1 MLVLCCGIY
10 FGMVTL
16 IGKMAPGGGDGET
29 ILVNGKVVGYEKVG
43 QQFTEDRYF
52 WGRPSA
58 VDYNASGSGG
68 SNKGPSNPDYLAL
81 VQERID
87 SFLVHNPS
95 ITNEQLPAELVTAS
109 GSGLDP
115 HISHAAAMIQVD
127 RVARIRKLDKNKVV
141 DLVNNHNE
149 TKPPGPALVHVLKLT
164 IALDVLKEI
173 TNEKDS
179 FDGSR
184 FYYPG
189 CPCAGQYRT
198 DKKTQQSVDN

>member
-52 WGRPSA
+52 RGRPSA

-95 ITNEQLPAELVTAS
+95 ITKEQLTAELVTAS

-127 RVARIRKLDKNKVV
+127 RVARIRKLEKSKIK
-141 DLVNNHNE
+141 DLVNNHIEKN
-149 TKPPGPALVHVLKLT
+149 PLGPDLVHVLRLN
-164 IALDVLKEI
+164 IALDAL
-173 TNEKDS
+173 
-179 FDGSR
+179 
-184 FYYPG
+184 
-189 CPCAGQYRT
+189 Q
-198 DKKTQQSVDN
+198 

>member
-1 MLVLCCGIY
+1 MKKYLVPSLKMTAVMLVLCCGIY
-10 FGMVTL
+10 FGIVTL

-29 ILVNGKVVGYEKVG
+29 IRVNGKVVGYEKVG

-95 ITNEQLPAELVTAS
+95 ITKEQLPAELVTAS

-115 HISHAAAMIQVD
+115 HISPAAAMIQVD

-141 DLVNNHNE
+141 DLVNNHIE
-149 TKPPGPALVHVLKLT
+149 TNPIGPDLVHVLKLN
-164 IALDVLKEI
+164 IALDVLK
-173 TNEKDS
+173 
-179 FDGSR
+179 
-184 FYYPG
+184 
-189 CPCAGQYRT
+189 
-198 DKKTQQSVDN
+198 

>member
-10 FGMVTL
+10 FGIVTL

-29 ILVNGKVVGYEKVG
+29 IRVNGKVVGYEKVG

-95 ITNEQLPAELVTAS
+95 INKEQLPAELVTAS

-115 HISHAAAMIQVD
+115 HISPAAAMIQVD
-127 RVARIRKLDKNKVV
+127 RVARIRKLDKNKVEN
-141 DLVNNHNE
+141 LVKNYIE
-149 TKPPGPALVHVLKLT
+149 TNPIGPDIVHVLKLN
-164 IALDVLKEI
+164 IALDALK
-173 TNEKDS
+173 
-179 FDGSR
+179 
-184 FYYPG
+184 
-189 CPCAGQYRT
+189 
-198 DKKTQQSVDN
+198 